1 MYVGAAV
8 IIALITI
15 ELSKRNKFNLV
26 ADYIILDFL
35 NSHNSLPIP
44 IINAPNPA
52 IVKYLAKSSSIKN
65 FTNFDKDQIIC
76 VVEETHK
83 KFLAVGRSL
92 VSSDELS
99 NLTKGEIVKNL
110 HYISDRFWE
119 AAKQIKK

>member
-52 IVKYLAKSSSIKN
+52 IVKYLA
-65 FTNFDKDQIIC
+65 
-76 VVEETHK
+76 
-83 KFLAVGRSL
+83 
-92 VSSDELS
+92 
-99 NLTKGEIVKNL
+99 
-110 HYISDRFWE
+110 
-119 AAKQIKK
+119 